1 LRAALMLMWW
11 PPTVKKKVS
20 AWAAVESPI
29 ASPIIAAKQNSRVIL
44 ASRFKQQAGWCENN
58 TLNVTWLTRTLRGA

>member
-1 LRAALMLMWW
+1 
-11 PPTVKKKVS
+11 VKKKVS

-44 ASRFKQQAGWCENN
+44 ASRFKQQQAGAKII
-58 TLNVTWLTRTLRGA
+58 R